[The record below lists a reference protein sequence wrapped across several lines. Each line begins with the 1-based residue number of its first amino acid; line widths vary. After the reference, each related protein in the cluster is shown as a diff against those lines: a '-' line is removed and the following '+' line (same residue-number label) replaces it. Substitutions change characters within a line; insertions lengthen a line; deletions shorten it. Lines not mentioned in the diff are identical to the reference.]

1 MIERDYYKI
10 LLVGSSGR
18 GRTYSFRNMDREKTL
33 FINVE
38 NKPLPFK
45 GRFKHQV
52 VPYNCAEVLKALVD
66 GSKNPDIDCI
76 VVDSFSAY
84 VDMLMSE
91 ARATKRGFDV
101 FNYYN
106 ENIGKFND
114 YMKRVKK
121 EVFVTGHYEIITDEI
136 GGNKERRLK
145 VKGEFF
151 ALLKSV

>member
-1 MIERDYYKI
+1 
-10 LLVGSSGR
+10 
-18 GRTYSFRNMDREKTL
+18 
-33 FINVE
+33 
-38 NKPLPFK
+38 
-45 GRFKHQV
+45 
-52 VPYNCAEVLKALVD
+52 
-66 GSKNPDIDCI
+66 
-76 VVDSFSAY
+76 
-84 VDMLMSE
+84 MSE
-91 ARATKRGFDV
+91 ARATKRGSDV